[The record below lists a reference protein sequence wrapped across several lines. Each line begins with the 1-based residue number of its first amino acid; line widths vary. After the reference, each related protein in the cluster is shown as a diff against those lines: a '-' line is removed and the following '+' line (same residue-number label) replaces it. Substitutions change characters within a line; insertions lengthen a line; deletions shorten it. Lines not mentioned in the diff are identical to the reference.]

1 MVNALIKYFNFFVDL
16 IDGRIDFSFVA
27 NKISKSYCFRNA
39 SNASSTSHS
48 DGDMLYLSCA
58 NESVQV
64 SMQDNILT
72 LLRLYSNT

>member
-1 MVNALIKYFNFFVDL
+1 LDTIALKPWTALRTIVNNSPTPYVSILL
-16 IDGRIDFSFVA
+16 SL
-27 NKISKSYCFRNA
+27 
-39 SNASSTSHS
+39 
-48 DGDMLYLSCA
+48 LYNSEWVYNNIGAETVCLLSCA